1 MTNKIKALRLSRAWS
16 QEQLAELC
24 SLSVRTI
31 QRIENG
37 GQASLETLSAIAA
50 VFEVNVNELY
60 SETPIEMEND
70 EGLDSRI
77 TAARTRVAR
86 EYAFYRSVFIWF
98 IVCSGLA
105 VINLLTAPD
114 NKWFLYPTLI
124 WGTLLAIGGLRF
136 FILADWLQRRQQRRL
151 QQLLRK

>member
-31 QRIENG
+31 QRIESG

-50 VFEVNVNELY
+50 IFDVNVNELY
-60 SETPIEMEND
+60 SEAPVEMEQD
-70 EGLDSRI
+70 ESLDQRI
-77 TAARTRVAR
+77 SAARTRVAR
-86 EYAFYRSVFIWF
+86 EYAFYRSVLIWF
-98 IVCSGLA
+98 IVCAGLT
-105 VINLLTAPD
+105 VINLLTSPD
-114 NKWFLYPTLI
+114 NDWFLYPTLI
-124 WGTLLAIGGLRF
+124 WGALLVVGGLRF
-136 FILADWLQRRQQRRL
+136 FVLADWLQRRQQRRL